1 MLRLKVNLKSVGVF
15 CVLTATTV
23 FYCFS
28 SVHLQ
33 HSLKD
38 FPVPSSC
45 DPRQILPSPPI
56 SQNSSRCVPKVDIMF
71 MKTHKTASSTII
83 NILFR
88 FGQKHGLKFA
98 FPNSRNDFYYPSSF
112 QRTYVE
118 GYQSGICF
126 NIMCN
131 HMRFNSSE
139 VTQVVPLD
147 SVYFTVL
154 RDPAELFES
163 SFHYFSHIIPLTW
176 WIGGKDKMTEFLR
189 APNLYYK
196 PNGLYSFYLKNLLF
210 FDFGYDNNL
219 DEDSPI
225 VEQSLKEIAERFDLV
240 MLTEHFEESL
250 ILLKDA
256 LCWSMDEILFF
267 KLNSRKESPVSRL
280 TPELRQKALKW
291 NSIDWK
297 LYQYFNSTFWH
308 KVELYGREQMAKD
321 VAELKRRNAKMM
333 EICIEGGHSV
343 DASSIHNEDLQP
355 WQPVGE
361 KSIVGYNLK
370 SNIDEQYEELCRKM
384 LTPELQYMSDLG
396 SNLWLTKLWGSVRK
410 VIRW

>member
-1 MLRLKVNLKSVGVF
+1 MGVRF
-15 CVLTATTV
+15 VLSPPSLCSTA
-23 FYCFS
+23 S
-28 SVHLQ
+28 AL
-33 HSLKD
+33 

-45 DPRQILPSPPI
+45 APMQLHQTPQNV
-56 SQNSSRCVPKVDIMF
+56 SQNSRGCLPKMDIMF

-112 QRTYVE
+112 HRTYVK
-118 GYQSGICF
+118 GYQSGLCF
-126 NIMCN
+126 NIMSN
-131 HMRFNSSE
+131 HMRFNSAE
-139 VTQVVPLD
+139 VTQVLPQD
-147 SVYFTVL
+147 TVYVTVL

-163 SFHYFSHIIPLTW
+163 SFHYFSHLIPLTW
-176 WIGGKDKMTEFLR
+176 WIQGEDKMTEFLR
-189 APNLYYK
+189 DPNYYYK

-219 DEDSPI
+219 DEDSPM
-225 VEQSLKEIAERFDLV
+225 VEQSFKEIAKRFDLV

-250 ILLKDA
+250 ILLKDV
-256 LCWSMDEILFF
+256 LCWSMDELLFF
-267 KLNSRKESPVSRL
+267 KLNARKESSAPRL
-280 TPELRQKALKW
+280 TPELKQKALKW

-297 LYQYFNSTFWH
+297 LYKYFNSTFWH
-308 KVELYGREQMAKD
+308 KVELYGREQMVKD
-321 VAELKRRNAKMM
+321 VAELKRRNAEMM

-343 DASSIHNEDLQP
+343 EATNIHSEDLQP

-370 SNIDEQYEELCRKM
+370 SNIDKQYEELCRKM

-396 SNLWLTKLWGSVRK
+396 VNLWLTRLWGSVRK
-410 VIRW
+410 VMGL